1 MEDIIVV
8 VPLTEECL
16 HHCGEPISLL
26 KVICKEML
34 CGVSIA
40 AYQGM
45 EGQSELLRQRGKIC
59 LKN

>member
-1 MEDIIVV
+1 MLLF
-8 VPLTEECL
+8 PSQRSAL
-16 HHCGEPISLL
+16 HHRGEPISLL
-26 KVICKEML
+26 KVIWKEL

-45 EGQSELLRQRGKIC
+45 EGHSELLRQTGRIC